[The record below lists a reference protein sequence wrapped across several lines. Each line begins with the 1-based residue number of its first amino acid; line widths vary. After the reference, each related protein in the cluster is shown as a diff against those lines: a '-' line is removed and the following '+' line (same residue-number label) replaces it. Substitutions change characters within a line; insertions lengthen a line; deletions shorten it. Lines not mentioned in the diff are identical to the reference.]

1 MKNVKDG
8 LQSMLDNKI
17 IIPTKINSQCR
28 FCNFTLKE
36 PCIDLGVTPLS
47 NSYLKFNQVK
57 KPEKKYPLQVFVCEK
72 CFLVQLKEYVSNEEI
87 FHDYSYLSSYSKS
100 WLDHAKN
107 YVNMVTKRFNLNKK
121 SLVIE
126 IASNDGYLLQYF
138 LQKKIP

>member
-72 CFLVQLKEYVSNEEI
+72 CGDERCVLCEDCMS
-87 FHDYSYLSSYSKS
+87 LSSY
-100 WLDHAKN
+100 
-107 YVNMVTKRFNLNKK
+107 YVY
-121 SLVIE
+121 SH
-126 IASNDGYLLQYF
+126 NDA
-138 LQKKIP
+138 